1 MVIFDILSCFY
12 STIFFCTE
20 KKNTLF
26 DSDGGGILKQR
37 HILIIIIYYY
47 SGGGGRRNVWKE
59 EDWHFRGVFSRET
72 FGYVI
77 VLAQFGLVS
86 VPLSPPLSSPSFLF
100 VLLLPSVVLKTI
112 QKQPEAET
120 LYCTAAIYSIL
131 SLNHEIGLSLYVC
144 VNNLYNPPRL
154 CRNQPFFFCGIA
166 KKTSF
171 SFPPS
176 SGFLALCR

>member
-1 MVIFDILSCFY
+1 M
-12 STIFFCTE
+12 
-20 KKNTLF
+20 
-26 DSDGGGILKQR
+26 
-37 HILIIIIYYY
+37 
-47 SGGGGRRNVWKE
+47 WKE

-144 VNNLYNPPRL
+144 VNNLYNPPDCVETNL
-154 CRNQPFFFCGIA
+154 FFLWDCKKNVFFFSPI
-166 KKTSF
+166 F
-171 SFPPS
+171 W
-176 SGFLALCR
+176 FLGSLSLKGGGG

>member
-1 MVIFDILSCFY
+1 M
-12 STIFFCTE
+12 
-20 KKNTLF
+20 
-26 DSDGGGILKQR
+26 
-37 HILIIIIYYY
+37 
-47 SGGGGRRNVWKE
+47 WKE

-144 VNNLYNPPRL
+144 VNNLYNPPPDCVETNL
-154 CRNQPFFFCGIA
+154 FFFVGLQKKRLFLFPHLLVSWLSVVKGGRRVGHKTQPILCDDKSGIP
-166 KKTSF
+166 KHS
-171 SFPPS
+171 
-176 SGFLALCR
+176 LASLNIISL